1 MKSKMSRSS
10 WLGLELDFR
19 VRGRLRVRVRV
30 GLRLRLRLGLGFGF
44 GLDVDVLLEVGAAL
58 GLRGEGDAL
67 LCEETEAD
75 LRCALAVRLADVC
88 ARRLGLA

>member
-30 GLRLRLRLGLGFGF
+30 RIGVRDLG
-44 GLDVDVLLEVGAAL
+44 E
-58 GLRGEGDAL
+58 
-67 LCEETEAD
+67 
-75 LRCALAVRLADVC
+75 ALAAGERALRTHAEAVR
-88 ARRLGLA
+88 ARGLEGGDLG